1 MQDILELPWNT
12 FLVFVFQEE
21 DDVSLLER
29 QALEDLGLLK
39 ITDGSQ
45 KELAASCT
53 ELQENSDVFSS
64 PLFNTWADSSRSARN
79 QKRTLPS
86 VATYRSAEGVLDP
99 PPRSLSN
106 ATSTNTNQQ
115 SSSGQYPAERFV
127 LPTPSRESKTNYPN
141 ILHTSSFTPTE
152 RELMSSRDAP
162 LIHFNS
168 TSSFNQQELSGN
180 SAPLVQKSGTRSAL
194 RQTSSNPAPFIAPIP
209 LKVSHRK
216 ATSRESRVTSASS
229 TSPVE
234 TPALTSRVVPSNER
248 DDRPVQVVSPT
259 PKVHVYKHVPS
270 DRSLSL
276 RSAIPLNPGGFSH
289 RIATAPSSSRANAQ
303 FRWEP
308 NVPEIIP
315 GAFRPT
321 TSVSRRLPNTLAQ
334 DALLDMEVSVY
345 MRAGHDRVVTEGDRR
360 HRPIN
365 PLAKVFSEG
374 DSMVSATFWCLL
386 QGNVTT
392 ENREISKGAVS
403 VTVVNVYWNPANTT
417 IVFRSGCTAEFNLTL
432 ILCLSSYIKPLRII
446 SVKFKHFLWKRVI
459 NFQNEKGSFLQRAS
473 CDLKWAA
480 YKRSLFPLL
489 CRKMFAYM
497 YIRFCSLRNS
507 SKPETFPTPTPPPR
521 PPLTKIKLVSDFS
534 GTKATTHGS
543 MMVMI
548 QLVRYLHSSSSA
560 GLLQF

>member
-1 MQDILELPWNT
+1 MSFFHLS
-12 FLVFVFQEE
+12 QEE

-53 ELQENSDVFSS
+53 EIQENSDVFSS
-64 PLFNTWADSSRSARN
+64 PLFNTWTDSSRSARN

-86 VATYRSAEGVLDP
+86 VATYQSAEGVLDP
-99 PPRSLSN
+99 PRSLCN
-106 ATSTNTNQQ
+106 AASTSTNQQ
-115 SSSGQYPAERFV
+115 SSFEQYPSYSPAERFV

-162 LIHFNS
+162 LIPFNS
-168 TSSFNQQELSGN
+168 TSSFNHQELSGN
-180 SAPLVQKSGTRSAL
+180 NAPLVQKSGTCSTL
-194 RQTSSNPAPFIAPIP
+194 RQTSSNPAPCIAPIP

-234 TPALTSRVVPSNER
+234 TPALTSSVVPSKER

-259 PKVHVYKHVPS
+259 PKVHVYKHIPS

-276 RSAIPLNPGGFSH
+276 RSAISLNPGGFSH
-289 RIATAPSSSRANAQ
+289 RISTAPSSSRANAQ

-403 VTVVNVYWNPANTT
+403 V
-417 IVFRSGCTAEFNLTL
+417 
-432 ILCLSSYIKPLRII
+432 SS
-446 SVKFKHFLWKRVI
+446 
-459 NFQNEKGSFLQRAS
+459 
-473 CDLKWAA
+473 
-480 YKRSLFPLL
+480 
-489 CRKMFAYM
+489 
-497 YIRFCSLRNS
+497 
-507 SKPETFPTPTPPPR
+507 
-521 PPLTKIKLVSDFS
+521 
-534 GTKATTHGS
+534 
-543 MMVMI
+543 
-548 QLVRYLHSSSSA
+548 
-560 GLLQF
+560 